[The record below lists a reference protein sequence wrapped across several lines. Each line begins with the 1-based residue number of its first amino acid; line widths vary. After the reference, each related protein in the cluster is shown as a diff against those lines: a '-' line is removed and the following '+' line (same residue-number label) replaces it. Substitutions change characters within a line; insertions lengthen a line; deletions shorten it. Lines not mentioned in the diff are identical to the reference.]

1 MSERHLTRIGKY
13 EVECVIGEG
22 AMGVVYRAMDP
33 LINRRVAIKVM
44 ADAVAQDSGLRDRFL
59 REAQAAGS
67 LQHPNVVTIYDFGE
81 VDDHL
86 FIAMEYVEGD
96 DLSDLIT
103 KNVTIRP
110 SDALDLII
118 GLLHGL
124 AYAHKRGI
132 IHRDIKPANIRVDT
146 EGKARLM
153 DFGVAHLA
161 SSELT
166 STGMLLGTPAYM
178 APEQITGSAVTAE
191 TDLFSVGAVLYEL
204 LAGQRAFIGETLQ
217 SLMYSILNK
226 APEPLDKLLPKLP
239 PGLSDVVMR
248 ALAKEPS
255 HRYHSALAM
264 ANDLSAIL
272 NALEP
277 EGKRTSLSLR
287 AAIDTALAQEHK
299 ARKLRKRGGQIA
311 VFAAGAVLA
320 AVLFGAARFYLTHR
334 DAAAQRVASS
344 TVSGT
349 TVTPTVAHDTSLVAP
364 APTSTTLPV
373 PSAAAAAN
381 PTAPAREVASR
392 TAAAVERAQ
401 RTPVDRPRVETK
413 SATGRLTDTTRP
425 TASAEKPVDS
435 AVSVV
440 APPVPRVS
448 AQVERTPAVT
458 QSSAATVPAAVAPPP
473 TAASAPRENVAEQV
487 NAAIAAYARALES
500 LDVAQLRRVYP
511 AISADQRKAWGD
523 FFGSIRAL
531 RATLAVG
538 TLQIDGANAEAQV
551 TGSFD
556 YETSNGSNARRPVN
570 FVATLHRDHGSWILA
585 AIR

>member
-1 MSERHLTRIGKY
+1 MAERHLTRIGKY

-22 AMGVVYRAMDP
+22 SMGVVYRAIDP

-44 ADAVAQDSGLRDRFL
+44 ADAVAQDAGLRDRFL

-96 DLSDLIT
+96 DLADLLA
-103 KNVTIRP
+103 KNVTIRT

-132 IHRDIKPANIRVDT
+132 IHRDIKPANIRVDG

-178 APEQITGSAVTAE
+178 APEQITGGAVTAE

-204 LAGQRAFIGETLQ
+204 LAGRRPFIGETLQ

-226 APEPLDKLLPKLP
+226 APEPLDKFIPKLP
-239 PGLSDVVMR
+239 PGLNDVVMR

-299 ARKLRKRGGQIA
+299 ARKRRKIGGQIA
-311 VFAAGAVLA
+311 LFAAGAVLA
-320 AVLFGAARFYLTHR
+320 AVLFGAARFFLTHR
-334 DAAAQRVASS
+334 DAAAQREPAVTA
-344 TVSGT
+344 SGT
-349 TVTPTVAHDTSLVAP
+349 VAIPPPAARDTARPVPAAAEPIVPAP
-364 APTSTTLPV
+364 APPVASRSTIAVERVPRSPASHVALDPKPPAERLTSTTHA
-373 PSAAAAAN
+373 S
-381 PTAPAREVASR
+381 TADS
-392 TAAAVERAQ
+392 
-401 RTPVDRPRVETK
+401 
-413 SATGRLTDTTRP
+413 
-425 TASAEKPVDS
+425 KPVDS
-435 AVSVV
+435 TASVTP
-440 APPVPRVS
+440 PPVPRVS
-448 AQVERTPAVT
+448 APVERTPAVT
-458 QSSAATVPAAVAPPP
+458 QSSAGVPAAAAPPP
-473 TAASAPRENVAEQV
+473 TAAPAPRENVAEQA

-500 LDVAQLRRVYP
+500 LDVGQLRRAYP
-511 AISADQRKAWGD
+511 AISADQRKAFED
-523 FFGSIRAL
+523 FFRSIRTL
-531 RATLAVG
+531 KATLAVG
-538 TLQIDGANAEAQV
+538 NLQIEGASAEAQV

-556 YETSNGSNARRPVN
+556 YVTTNGSSERRPVS
-570 FVATLHRDHGSWILA
+570 FVATLRRDHGSWILA
-585 AIR
+585 AVH

>member
-44 ADAVAQDSGLRDRFL
+44 ADAVAQDAGLRDRFL

-96 DLSDLIT
+96 DLSDLLT

-132 IHRDIKPANIRVDT
+132 IHRDIKPANVRVDS

-299 ARKLRKRGGQIA
+299 ARKLRMRGGQIA
-311 VFAAGAVLA
+311 LFAAGAALA
-320 AVLFGAARFYLTHR
+320 AILFGAARFYLTHR
-334 DAAAQRVASS
+334 DAATPREASA

-349 TVTPTVAHDTSLVAP
+349 TVTPTVAHDTSRVAP
-364 APTSTTLPV
+364 APA
-373 PSAAAAAN
+373 SAALPAPATVTAK
-381 PTAPAREVASR
+381 PTAPAPEVASR
-392 TAAAVERAQ
+392 TAAAGERAQ
-401 RTPVDRPRVETK
+401 RPPANRPAVDTK
-413 SATGRLTDTTRP
+413 SATDRLTNTGQP
-425 TASAEKPVDS
+425 TAPAEKPVDS
-435 AVSVV
+435 AGGVV

-473 TAASAPRENVAEQV
+473 TAAPPRENVAEQV

-511 AISADQRKAWGD
+511 AISGDQRKAWGD

-531 RATLAVG
+531 KATLAVG

-551 TGSFD
+551 TGSID

-570 FVATLHRDHGSWILA
+570 FVATFRRDHGSWILA

>member
-22 AMGVVYRAMDP
+22 SMGVVYRAMDP

-44 ADAVAQDSGLRDRFL
+44 ADAVAQDAGLRDRFL

-86 FIAMEYVEGD
+86 FIAMEYVEGN
-96 DLSDLIT
+96 DLADLIA
-103 KNVTIRP
+103 KKVTIRP

-132 IHRDIKPANIRVDT
+132 IHRDIKPANVRVDG

-178 APEQITGSAVTAE
+178 APEQITGGAVTAE

-204 LAGQRAFIGETLQ
+204 LAGRRPFVGETLQ

-226 APEPLDKLLPKLP
+226 SPEPLENYVSKLP
-239 PGLSDVVMR
+239 PGLNDVVMR

-299 ARKLRKRGGQIA
+299 ARKRRKVGGQAAIF
-311 VFAAGAVLA
+311 VAGAVLA
-320 AVLFGAARFYLTHR
+320 AVLFGAARFFLMHR
-334 DAAAQRVASS
+334 DSGAQREAPV
-344 TVSGT
+344 TVGG
-349 TVTPTVAHDTSLVAP
+349 
-364 APTSTTLPV
+364 
-373 PSAAAAAN
+373 AAG
-381 PTAPAREVASR
+381 TAPAVRDTSRAVPAPAAPVVPAPAAPVASR
-392 TAAAVERAQ
+392 SNELAERAP
-401 RTPVDRPRVETK
+401 RPTISRPAVDTK
-413 SATGRLTDTTRP
+413 SGADRLT
-425 TASAEKPVDS
+425 SAPKSIAVDSKPVDS
-435 AVSVV
+435 AASLP
-440 APPVPRVS
+440 APPVPHVS
-448 AQVERTPAVT
+448 TAVERTPAVT
-458 QSSAATVPAAVAPPP
+458 QSSAAVPAAVAPPP
-473 TAASAPRENVAEQV
+473 TAAPAPRENVAEQV

-500 LDVAQLRRVYP
+500 LDVAQLRRAYP
-511 AISADQRKAWGD
+511 AISADQRKAFED
-523 FFGSIRAL
+523 FFRSIR
-531 RATLAVG
+531 TLNASLTVG
-538 TLQIDGANAEAQV
+538 NLQIDGASAEAQV
-551 TGSFD
+551 TGAFD
-556 YETSNGSNARRPVN
+556 YVTSNGSTERRPVS
-570 FVATLHRDHGSWILA
+570 FVATFRRDRSNWILA
-585 AIR
+585 AIH

>member
-1 MSERHLTRIGKY
+1 MAERHLTRIGKY

-22 AMGVVYRAMDP
+22 SMGVVYRAIDP

-44 ADAVAQDSGLRDRFL
+44 ADAVAQDAALRDRFL

-81 VDDHL
+81 VDEHL

-96 DLSDLIT
+96 DLGDLLT
-103 KNVTIRP
+103 KKVTIRP

-132 IHRDIKPANIRVDT
+132 IHRDIKPANIRVDA
-146 EGKARLM
+146 EGRARLM

-178 APEQITGSAVTAE
+178 APEQITGGAVTAE

-204 LAGQRAFIGETLQ
+204 LAGRRPFIGETLQ

-226 APEPLDKLLPKLP
+226 APEPLDKFLPKLP
-239 PGLSDVVMR
+239 PGLNDVVMR

-299 ARKLRKRGGQIA
+299 ARKRRKVGGQIA
-311 VFAAGAVLA
+311 LVAAGAVLA
-320 AVLFGAARFYLTHR
+320 AVLFGAARFFLTHR
-334 DAAAQRVASS
+334 NAEAQRQPAVTSGGTLATPPVARDSARAAPPA
-344 TVSGT
+344 TEPIV
-349 TVTPTVAHDTSLVAP
+349 PAP
-364 APTSTTLPV
+364 APPV
-373 PSAAAAAN
+373 V
-381 PTAPAREVASR
+381 ARPNI
-392 TAAAVERAQ
+392 AVER
-401 RTPVDRPRVETK
+401 VPRVSGSRPAVDTK
-413 SATGRLTDTTRP
+413 SAADRLTSATHTATVDPKP
-425 TASAEKPVDS
+425 TDS
-435 AVSVV
+435 AASVTP
-440 APPVPRVS
+440 PPVPRVS
-448 AQVERTPAVT
+448 APVERTPGVA
-458 QSSAATVPAAVAPPP
+458 QSSTGVPAAVAPPP
-473 TAASAPRENVAEQV
+473 TAGPAPRENVAEQV
-487 NAAIAAYARALES
+487 NAAIATYARALES
-500 LDVAQLRRVYP
+500 LDVAQLRRAYP
-511 AISADQRKAWGD
+511 AISADQRKAFED
-523 FFGSIRAL
+523 FFRSIRTL
-531 RATLAVG
+531 KATLAVG
-538 TLQIDGANAEAQV
+538 NLQIDAASAEAQV
-551 TGSFD
+551 AGSFD
-556 YETSNGSNARRPVN
+556 YVTTNGSSERRPVN
-570 FVATLHRDHGSWILA
+570 FVATFRRERGSWVLA
-585 AIR
+585 AVH

>member
-1 MSERHLTRIGKY
+1 MAERHLTRIGKY

-22 AMGVVYRAMDP
+22 SMGVVYRAIDP

-44 ADAVAQDSGLRDRFL
+44 AEAVAQDAGLRDRFL

-81 VDDHL
+81 VEDHL

-103 KNVTIRP
+103 KNVTIRV

-132 IHRDIKPANIRVDT
+132 IHRDIKPANVRVDS

-166 STGMLLGTPAYM
+166 STGILLGTPAYM
-178 APEQITGSAVTAE
+178 APEQITGGAVTAE

-204 LAGQRAFIGETLQ
+204 LAGRRPFVGETLQ
-217 SLMYSILNK
+217 SLMYSILNRT
-226 APEPLDKLLPKLP
+226 PQPLDEIVAKMPV
-239 PGLSDVVMR
+239 GLSDVVMR
-248 ALAKEPS
+248 ALAKDPS

-272 NALEP
+272 QALEP

-299 ARKLRKRGGQIA
+299 ARKRRKVGGQIA
-311 VFAAGAVLA
+311 TFAAGAVLA
-320 AVLFGAARFYLTHR
+320 ALLFGAARFVLTRRGASARPEPTATMSGALAPQPATR
-334 DAAAQRVASS
+334 DTAHAAPPGAPPPITPSAAS
-344 TVSGT
+344 TQ
-349 TVTPTVAHDTSLVAP
+349 
-364 APTSTTLPV
+364 PTST
-373 PSAAAAAN
+373 AAAPR
-381 PTAPAREVASR
+381 PTATADGARRAVAPPVSTRPARESLTSSRVAND
-392 TAAAVERAQ
+392 AERKSVDSAGGVPAQ
-401 RTPVDRPRVETK
+401 QVPRVQTPVDR
-413 SATGRLTDTTRP
+413 A
-425 TASAEKPVDS
+425 
-435 AVSVV
+435 
-440 APPVPRVS
+440 
-448 AQVERTPAVT
+448 PAVT
-458 QSSAATVPAAVAPPP
+458 QSSTAAAVPAAVAPPP
-473 TAASAPRENVAEQV
+473 VAAPAPRENVAEQV
-487 NAAIAAYARALES
+487 NAAIAGYARALES
-500 LDVAQLRRVYP
+500 LDVAQLRRAYP
-511 AISADQRKAWGD
+511 AISADQRKAFED
-523 FFGSIRAL
+523 FFRSIRTL
-531 RATLAVG
+531 KATLTVG
-538 TLQIDGANAEAQV
+538 NLQVDGATAEAQV

-556 YETSNGSNARRPVN
+556 YVTTNGSTQQRPVS
-570 FVATLHRDHGSWILA
+570 FAATLRRDRGSWILA
-585 AIR
+585 AVH

>member
-1 MSERHLTRIGKY
+1 MAERHLTRIGKY

-22 AMGVVYRAMDP
+22 SMGVVYRAIDP

-44 ADAVAQDSGLRDRFL
+44 ADAVAQDAGLRDRFL

-81 VDDHL
+81 VDEHL

-96 DLSDLIT
+96 DLADLLT

-110 SDALDLII
+110 GDALDLII

-132 IHRDIKPANIRVDT
+132 IHRDIKPANVRVDS

-178 APEQITGSAVTAE
+178 APEQITGGAVTAE

-204 LAGQRAFIGETLQ
+204 LAGTRPFVGETLQ

-226 APEPLDKLLPKLP
+226 TPEPLDKYVPKLP
-239 PGLSDVVMR
+239 PGLNDVVMR
-248 ALAKEPS
+248 ALTKES
-255 HRYHSALAM
+255 NHRYHSALAM

-299 ARKLRKRGGQIA
+299 ARKRRKRGGQIA
-311 VFAAGAVLA
+311 LVAAGAVLA
-320 AVLFGAARFYLTHR
+320 AVLFGTARFFLSHR
-334 DAAAQRVASS
+334 DAGARREPPVTVSS
-344 TVSGT
+344 TLGA
-349 TVTPTVAHDTSLVAP
+349 PPVARDTARSAP
-364 APTSTTLPV
+364 APTQPIV
-373 PSAAAAAN
+373 P
-381 PTAPAREVASR
+381 APAPPVVSRPNVAL
-392 TAAAVERAQ
+392 ERVPPSIVRSPA
-401 RTPVDRPRVETK
+401 VETK
-413 SATGRLTDTTRP
+413 TATDRLTSATRAATPADLR
-425 TASAEKPVDS
+425 PVDS
-435 AVSVV
+435 TANVT
-440 APPVPRVS
+440 APPVPRATS
-448 AQVERTPAVT
+448 VERTPAVT
-458 QSSAATVPAAVAPPP
+458 QSSAAVPAAVAPPP
-473 TAASAPRENVAEQV
+473 TVAAAPHENVPEQV
-487 NAAIAAYARALES
+487 NATIAAYARALES
-500 LDVAQLRRVYP
+500 LDVAQLRRAYP
-511 AISADQRKAWGD
+511 AISGDQRKAFED
-523 FFGSIRAL
+523 FFRSIRTL
-531 RATLAVG
+531 KATLNVG
-538 TLQIDGANAEAQV
+538 TLQVDGANAEAQV

-556 YETSNGSNARRPVN
+556 YETSNGSNERRPVS
-570 FVATLHRDHGSWILA
+570 FVATLRRERGNWVIA
-585 AIR
+585 AIH